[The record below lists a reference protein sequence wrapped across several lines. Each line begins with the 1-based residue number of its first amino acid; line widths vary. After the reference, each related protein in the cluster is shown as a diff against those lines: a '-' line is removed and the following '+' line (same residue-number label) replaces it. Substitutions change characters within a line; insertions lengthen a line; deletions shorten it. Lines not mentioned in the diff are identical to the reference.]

1 MFNSRYEIEENYQ
14 VFSGHY
20 LMAFRA
26 LDIARTALPG
36 QFLHIR
42 CYQGTEPILRR
53 PLSIHLVD
61 REKNL
66 VYILYR
72 VCGRGTGLLSGMKA
86 GEMIDVLGP
95 LGRGFTMPKR
105 EDKIVLMGGGI
116 GAAPLFFL
124 LEEIKSHFNNRIDKV
139 SVFLGAANSD
149 LIVGREK
156 LEKMGFSGYYATDDG
171 SSGFK
176 GTVIDLYKRIW
187 AEDSPD
193 RIYACGPVPMFKSL
207 EKVVAKEA
215 KVEIS
220 VEEHMGCGLGVC
232 LSCVCKV
239 AGPGGS
245 IENAHICVDGPVFDL
260 KKIVL

>member
-1 MFNSRYEIEENYQ
+1 MFNSKYEIEENYQ
-14 VFSGHY
+14 VFPGHY
-20 LMAFRA
+20 LMAFKS

-53 PLSIHLVD
+53 PLSIHSINK
-61 REKNL
+61 EKNL

-86 GEMIDVLGP
+86 GEMLDVLGP
-95 LGRGFTMPKR
+95 LGNGFTMPKND
-105 EDKIVLMGGGI
+105 EKIVLMGGGI

-124 LEEIKSHFNNRIDKV
+124 LEEIKTHFDKRIDKV

-149 LIVGREK
+149 LIVGKEK
-156 LEKMGFSGYYATDDG
+156 INKMGFSGYYATDDG

-176 GTVIDLYKRIW
+176 GTVIDLFETIW
-187 AEDSPD
+187 TEGSPD
-193 RIYACGPVPMFKSL
+193 RIYACGPSPMFRSL
-207 EKVVAKEA
+207 AEA
-215 KVEIS
+215 ADKNARIEVS

-239 AGPGGS
+239 AGPGTS
-245 IENAHICVDGPVFDL
+245 TENAHICVDGPVFDL
-260 KKIVL
+260 RKIIF